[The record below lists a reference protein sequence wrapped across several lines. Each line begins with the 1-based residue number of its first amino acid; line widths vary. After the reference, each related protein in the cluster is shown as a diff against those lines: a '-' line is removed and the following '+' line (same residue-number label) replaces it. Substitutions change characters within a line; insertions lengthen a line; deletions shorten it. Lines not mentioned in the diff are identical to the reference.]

1 MENSFGQ
8 LKKHIQIFTS
18 ISEEEFHD
26 SVKYFKKFSVKKKE
40 MIHKAGTVCTYN
52 YFIISG
58 CIRLFFINEKDVEQ
72 IIDFAIENW
81 WLTDLFSYINQ
92 QSSEFYIQAVEN
104 AIIMKMS
111 KTNEEIL
118 CEKNPI
124 FNSYF
129 KQIYQKANAA
139 AQMLSKYLKEFSK
152 EDFYLHFKKNFPEFL
167 QRVPQYLLASYLGFT
182 PEYLSEIRKKEF
194 S

>member
-1 MENSFGQ
+1 MENSFDQ
-8 LKKHIQIFTS
+8 LKKHMQIFTS

-26 SVKYFKKFSVKKKE
+26 SIQYFEEFSVKKKE
-40 MIHKAGTVCTYN
+40 MIHEAGTISTYN
-52 YFIISG
+52 YFIVSG
-58 CIRLFFINEKDVEQ
+58 CIRLFFINQKGVEQ
-72 IIDFAIENW
+72 TIDFAIENW

-118 CEKNPI
+118 CKKNPI

-139 AQMLSKYLKEFSK
+139 AQMLSK
-152 EDFYLHFKKNFPEFL
+152 
-167 QRVPQYLLASYLGFT
+167 
-182 PEYLSEIRKKEF
+182 LSLIHI
-194 S
+194 

>member
-1 MENSFGQ
+1 MENSFNQ
-8 LKKHIQIFTS
+8 LKKHMQIFTS
-18 ISEEEFHD
+18 ISEEEFLD
-26 SVKYFKKFSVKKKE
+26 SVQYFEEFSVKKKE
-40 MIHKAGTVCTYN
+40 MIQRAGTISTYN
-52 YFIISG
+52 YFIVSG
-58 CIRLFFINEKDVEQ
+58 CIRSFFINQKGVEQ
-72 IIDFAIENW
+72 TIDFAIENW

-92 QSSEFYIQAVEN
+92 QNSEFYIQAVEN
-104 AIIMKMS
+104 SIIIKMS
-111 KTNEEIL
+111 KTNEKIL
-118 CEKNPI
+118 CEKHPI

-139 AQMLSKYLKEFSK
+139 AQMRSKYLKEFSK
-152 EDFYLHFKKNFPEFL
+152 EEFYLHFKKNFPEFL

>member
-26 SVKYFKKFSVKKKE
+26 SVQYFKKFSVKKKE

-118 CEKNPI
+118 CKKNPI